1 MESNREEA
9 RTSGVLSSLRR
20 TWIAVALAVLA
31 VLPVTVWTAL
41 ALVRDVFP
49 ECRGALRAEGAEAVE
64 RARAGGRDLARVPLG
79 EPATAYAH
87 LARRYAEE
95 RDRWGQPAYRNVRLV
110 RLDCGV
116 LGEPAAECGQI
127 PLPWTGRG
135 DLDAPAVRV
144 DYDRTRDW
152 YVVVDAS
159 GSSSWSEHGDVLL
172 VFRATSS
179 PVRHFQRDRLFA
191 GRHVPALVAFLAL
204 GALAVAAL
212 RSRRAIAYASR
223 LHAWTESTLTR
234 EGMVQD
240 EGGVTLATVE
250 SGAARRVPPGPVL
263 VDPEAF
269 AKGSVYRELPI
280 VHRPQSPPARTRA
293 GARARSCACGTRA
306 SCRRSASPAPP
317 SRSGRACSA
326 AERGQFGSSSPRS
339 CSCVNA

>member
-20 TWIAVALAVLA
+20 TWIALALAVA
-31 VLPVTVWTAL
+31 TVLPVGCWTGLGVFAEVFPLCRGSLEDQGQAAVDSIGDSWGELAQVPLDEQTPGFARL
-41 ALVRDVFP
+41 ALRYDHDT
-49 ECRGALRAEGAEAVE
+49 
-64 RARAGGRDLARVPLG
+64 GGHDAYRDL
-79 EPATAYAH
+79 
-87 LARRYAEE
+87 
-95 RDRWGQPAYRNVRLV
+95 RLV
-110 RLDCGV
+110 RLDCGAP
-116 LGEPAAECGQI
+116 GEPEAECGRI
-127 PLPWTGRG
+127 PFGWSGRG
-135 DLDAPAVRV
+135 RVGRVPSVEVRYDPAH
-144 DYDRTRDW
+144 DW
-152 YVVVDAS
+152 YVVVDTS
-159 GSSSWSEHGDVLL
+159 HVLAPPYPVA

-250 SGAARRVPPGPVL
+250 SGTARRVPAGPVL
-263 VDPEAF
+263 VDPAAF

-280 VHRPQSPPARTRA
+280 VDRRQVAPGSHARWREGTFVRLRD
-293 GARARSCACGTRA
+293 ARVLSVV
-306 SCRRSASPAPP
+306 SV
-317 SRSGRACSA
+317 ACSA
-326 AERGQFGSSSPRS
+326 VALGARLLGG
-339 CSCVNA
+339 